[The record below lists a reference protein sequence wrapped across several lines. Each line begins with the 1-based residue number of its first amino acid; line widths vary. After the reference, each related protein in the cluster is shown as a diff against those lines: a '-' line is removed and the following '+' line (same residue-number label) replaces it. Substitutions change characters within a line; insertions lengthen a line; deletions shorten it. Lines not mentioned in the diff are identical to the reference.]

1 MDGLLP
7 TPKASDGVFSTPS
20 CSDRPRWKSTYLAT
34 RVMLLA
40 GGEEHHMDGLLP
52 TPKASDAMAE
62 RSRSGGR
69 PPERSTALGMQI
81 GLLPTPK
88 ASDANGPGAH
98 GDGGPNLNTTMNDPR
113 HYVPDSMFIPTPR
126 ASDVKGFNQR
136 RNQENLTGAM
146 LLGVESD
153 TSVKWGRFE
162 PAIRRWERVLDR
174 PAPCPLQATG
184 SLRER
189 LAPLAGTLVNPR
201 WLVRHAPYRSGP
213 VFPDQ
218 RERDRAVRRWQAV
231 SDGSDLID
239 PLVWDAR
246 TVMDVDTPIPAD
258 RMPAPCVRRLWMMRL
273 TAGGRRAP
281 SERQLSPRFVEWM
294 MGLPDGWVTD
304 PNMWTGVPGN
314 HRNLQLR
321 LLGNGVVPPQAAAA
335 IRWACGVRQALAV
348 DDFAR

>member
-69 PPERSTALGMQI
+69 PPERSTALGMQV

-153 TSVKWGRFE
+153 TGVKWGRFE
-162 PAIRRWERVLDR
+162 PAIRRWERILGR

-189 LAPLAGTLVNPR
+189 LAPLAGTLLDPR
-201 WLVRHAPYRSGP
+201 WLVRRAPRRSGP
-213 VFPDQ
+213 ALPDQ
-218 RERDRAVRRWQAV
+218 PERDRTVRRWRAM

-239 PLVWDAR
+239 PAVWDERWVA
-246 TVMDVDTPIPAD
+246 DVDRTIPAD

-321 LLGNGVVPPQAAAA
+321 LLGNGVVPPQAATAV
-335 IRWACGVRQALAV
+335 RWACGVHDMLA
-348 DDFAR
+348 A

>member
-153 TSVKWGRFE
+153 TRVRWGRFE

-174 PAPCPLQATG
+174 PAPCPLQVTG

-189 LAPLAGTLVNPR
+189 LAPLAGTLLDPR
-201 WLVRHAPYRSGP
+201 WLVRRAPRRSGP
-213 VFPDQ
+213 MRPDQ
-218 RERDRAVRRWQAV
+218 PERDRTVRRWRAV

-239 PLVWDAR
+239 PAVWDERWVADGDR
-246 TVMDVDTPIPAD
+246 PIPAD
-258 RMPAPCVRRLWMMRL
+258 RMPAPCVRRLWAERL
-273 TAGGRRAP
+273 SGGGRRRAP

-321 LLGNGVVPPQAAAA
+321 LLGNGVVPMQAAAA
-335 IRWACGVRQALAV
+335 VRWACGVRAMLA
-348 DDFAR
+348 A

>member
-1 MDGLLP
+1 M
-7 TPKASDGVFSTPS
+7 
-20 CSDRPRWKSTYLAT
+20 
-34 RVMLLA
+34 
-40 GGEEHHMDGLLP
+40 EGLLP
-52 TPKASDAMAE
+52 TPKASDALAE

-153 TSVKWGRFE
+153 RDVQWGRFE
-162 PAIRRWERVLDR
+162 PAIGR

-189 LAPLAGTLVNPR
+189 LVPLAGTLMNPR
-201 WLVRHAPYRSGP
+201 WLVMHAPRRSGP
-213 VFPDQ
+213 ALPDQ
-218 RERDRAVRRWQAV
+218 PERDRTVRRWRAM

-239 PLVWDAR
+239 PAVWDERWVA
-246 TVMDVDTPIPAD
+246 DVDRPIPAD
-258 RMPAPCVRRLWMMRL
+258 RMPAPCVRRLWACPTGGSPIR
-273 TAGGRRAP
+273 TCGQACRAITGTCSCGSSATGSCPCRRPPPSAGRAGCMTC
-281 SERQLSPRFVEWM
+281 SPPE
-294 MGLPDGWVTD
+294 
-304 PNMWTGVPGN
+304 TGGD
-314 HRNLQLR
+314 
-321 LLGNGVVPPQAAAA
+321 A
-335 IRWACGVRQALAV
+335 
-348 DDFAR
+348 

>member
-20 CSDRPRWKSTYLAT
+20 CSDRPRWKSTFLAT

-40 GGEEHHMDGLLP
+40 QGWENHMDGLLP
-52 TPKASDAMAE
+52 TPKASDATAE
-62 RSRSGGR
+62 LSRSGGR

-81 GLLPTPK
+81 GLLP
-88 ASDANGPGAH
+88 ASKTADV
-98 GDGGPNLNTTMNDPR
+98 NTMVNDPR

-153 TSVKWGRFE
+153 TGVKWGRFE
-162 PAIRRWERVLDR
+162 PAIRRWERVLNR
-174 PAPCPLQATG
+174 PAPCPLQVTG

-189 LAPLAGTLVNPR
+189 LAPLADTLLNPC
-201 WLVRHAPYRSGP
+201 WLVRHAPCRSGP
-213 VFPDQ
+213 TFPDQ
-218 RERDRAVRRWQAV
+218 RERDRVICRWRAV
-231 SDGSDLID
+231 SDGADLID

-246 TVMDVDTPIPAD
+246 VIMDVDTPIPAD
-258 RMPAPCVRRLWMMRL
+258 RMPVPCVRRLWMMRL
-273 TAGGRRAP
+273 TGNGRRRAP

-335 IRWACGVRQALAV
+335 VRWAYEVHDMLA
-348 DDFAR
+348 A

>member
-40 GGEEHHMDGLLP
+40 GGEEHRMDGLLP

-81 GLLPTPK
+81 GLLPTPR
-88 ASDANGPGAH
+88 ASDANGPGEH
-98 GDGGPNLNTTMNDPR
+98 GSGANGLNTVVNDPR

-174 PAPCPLQATG
+174 PAPCPLQVTG

-189 LAPLAGTLVNPR
+189 LAPLSDTLVNPC

-218 RERDRAVRRWQAV
+218 RERDRVVRRWQAV

-239 PLVWDAR
+239 PMVWDAR

-258 RMPAPCVRRLWMMRL
+258 RMPVPCVRRLWAERL
-273 TAGGRRAP
+273 SGGGRRRAP

-304 PNMWTGVPGN
+304 PDIWKDSPGN

-335 IRWACGVRQALAV
+335 VRWACGVRDTLA
-348 DDFAR
+348 A

>member
-69 PPERSTALGMQI
+69 PPERSTALGMQV
-81 GLLPTPK
+81 GLLPAPDARAP
-88 ASDANGPGAH
+88 ASDATSA
-98 GDGGPNLNTTMNDPR
+98 DPR

-162 PAIRRWERVLDR
+162 PAIRRWERILGR

-189 LAPLAGTLVNPR
+189 LAPLAGTLLDPR
-201 WLVRHAPYRSGP
+201 WLVRRAPRRSGP
-213 VFPDQ
+213 ALPDQ
-218 RERDRAVRRWQAV
+218 PERDRTVRRWRSM

-239 PLVWDAR
+239 PAVWDERWVA
-246 TVMDVDTPIPAD
+246 DVDRTIPAD

-304 PNMWTGVPGN
+304 PDMWADVPGN

-335 IRWACGVRQALAV
+335 VRWACGVRDTLA
-348 DDFAR
+348 A

>member
-69 PPERSTALGMQI
+69 PPERSTALGMQV
-81 GLLPTPK
+81 GLLPAPDARAP
-88 ASDANGPGAH
+88 ASDATSA
-98 GDGGPNLNTTMNDPR
+98 DPR

-153 TSVKWGRFE
+153 TRVRWGRFE

-174 PAPCPLQATG
+174 PAPCPLQVTG

-189 LAPLAGTLVNPR
+189 LAPLAGTLLDPH
-201 WLVRHAPYRSGP
+201 WLVRRAPRRSGP
-213 VFPDQ
+213 ALPDQ
-218 RERDRAVRRWQAV
+218 PERDRTVRRWRAM

-239 PLVWDAR
+239 PAVWDERWVADGDR
-246 TVMDVDTPIPAD
+246 PIPAD
-258 RMPAPCVRRLWMMRL
+258 RMPAPCVRRLWAERL
-273 TAGGRRAP
+273 SGGGRRRAP

-304 PNMWTGVPGN
+304 PDIWKDSPGN

-335 IRWACGVRQALAV
+335 VRWACGVRDTLA
-348 DDFAR
+348 A

>member
-69 PPERSTALGMQI
+69 PPERSTALGMQV

-98 GDGGPNLNTTMNDPR
+98 GDGGSNLNTTMNDPR

-218 RERDRAVRRWQAV
+218 RERDRVVRRWQAV

-239 PLVWDAR
+239 PLVWDAC

-258 RMPAPCVRRLWMMRL
+258 RMPAPCVRRLWAERL
-273 TAGGRRAP
+273 SGGGRRRAP

-304 PNMWTGVPGN
+304 PDMWKDSPGN

-335 IRWACGVRQALAV
+335 VRWACGVRDTLA
-348 DDFAR
+348 A

>member
-1 MDGLLP
+1 
-7 TPKASDGVFSTPS
+7 
-20 CSDRPRWKSTYLAT
+20 
-34 RVMLLA
+34 
-40 GGEEHHMDGLLP
+40 
-52 TPKASDAMAE
+52 
-62 RSRSGGR
+62 
-69 PPERSTALGMQI
+69 
-81 GLLPTPK
+81 
-88 ASDANGPGAH
+88 
-98 GDGGPNLNTTMNDPR
+98 
-113 HYVPDSMFIPTPR
+113 
-126 ASDVKGFNQR
+126 
-136 RNQENLTGAM
+136 M

-189 LAPLAGTLVNPR
+189 LAPLAGTLMNPR
-201 WLVRHAPYRSGP
+201 WLVMHAPRRSGP
-213 VFPDQ
+213 ALPDQ
-218 RERDRAVRRWQAV
+218 PERDRTVRRWRSK

-239 PLVWDAR
+239 PAVWDERWVA
-246 TVMDVDTPIPAD
+246 DVNRPIPAD

-321 LLGNGVVPPQAAAA
+321 LLGNGVVPSQAAAA
-335 IRWACGVRQALAV
+335 VRWACGVHDMLA
-348 DDFAR
+348 A